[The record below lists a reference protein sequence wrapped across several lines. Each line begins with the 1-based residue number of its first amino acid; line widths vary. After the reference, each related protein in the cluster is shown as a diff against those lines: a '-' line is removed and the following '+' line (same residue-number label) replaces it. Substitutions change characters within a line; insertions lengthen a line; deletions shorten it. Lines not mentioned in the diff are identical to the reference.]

1 MNILKATA
9 LSLALTLSG
18 FAFAGETIDK
28 LKLTGTLNIV
38 ARETSVPYSYTDVQ
52 GRYVGYSQDVAMEFK
67 RYLDRKYSLDLSV
80 SKVGVNGQTRQPL
93 VVNKVIDLEAGS
105 TSYTEERAKVVNFM
119 IVDADPVVPAVLAD
133 NTSIKSLEDFKGK
146 TVVVVAGTTAAT
158 IFKKLN
164 AEKGWGTTLVLAKD
178 YPQGYLLV
186 EQGRAVG
193 LVTNSV
199 LLAGEIA
206 KLKTNKFKVLNN
218 VVVGEAELIGIMYGK
233 QDAEFTADFKEFETK
248 VKSDGTLEKLYTKWF
263 APLGLKWT
271 AEQRKAV
278 MGK

>member
-28 LKLTGTLNIV
+28 LKETKTITFGS
-38 ARETSVPYSYTDVQ
+38 RDTSVPYSYADAQ
-52 GRYVGYSQDVAMEFK
+52 GRYVGYSQDLGMEFK
-67 RYLDRKYSLDLSV
+67 RFIEKKYDLDLTVNKV
-80 SKVGVNGQTRQPL
+80 SVNGQTRQPL
-93 VVNKVIDLEAGS
+93 VVNKVIEFETGS
-105 TSYTEERAKVVNFM
+105 TSYTEERAQAVNFM
-119 IVDADPVVPAVLAD
+119 IVDADPVVPAVLSTD
-133 NTSIKSLEDFKGK
+133 SSIKSLEDFKGK
-146 TVVVVAGTTAAT
+146 TVAVVAGTTGEK

-186 EQGRAVG
+186 EQGRAIG
-193 LVTNSV
+193 LITNSV

-206 KLKTNKFKVLNN
+206 KLKTTKFKVLNN

-233 QDAEFTADFKEFETK
+233 QDAEFTADFKEFEAK

-271 AEQRKAV
+271 PEQRKAV
-278 MGK
+278 LGK

>member
-1 MNILKATA
+1 MNIFKFSA
-9 LSLALTLSG
+9 LALAVSLSAS
-18 FAFAGETIDK
+18 AFAGETIDK
-28 LKLTGTLNIV
+28 LKSTGTINIG
-38 ARETSVPYSYTDVQ
+38 ARETSVPYSYTDAQ
-52 GRYVGYSQDVAMEFK
+52 GRYIGYSQDVASEFK
-67 RYLDRKYSLDLSV
+67 RFLDKKYNLDLSV

-105 TSYTEERAKVVNFM
+105 TSYTEERAKAVNFM
-119 IVDADPVVPAVLAD
+119 IVDADPVVPAVLSTD
-133 NTSIKSLEDFKGK
+133 TSIKSLEDFKGK
-146 TVVVVAGTTAAT
+146 TVAVVAGTTGEK

-164 AEKGWGTTLVLAKD
+164 AEKGWGTTIVLAKD

-206 KLKTNKFKVLNN
+206 KLKTTKFKVLNN

-233 QDAEFTADFKEFETK
+233 QDAEFTADFKEFEAK

-278 MGK
+278 LGK

>member
-9 LSLALTLSG
+9 LGLALTLSG

-28 LKLTGTLNIV
+28 LKSTQTLNIG
-38 ARETSVPYSYTDVQ
+38 ARATSVPYSYSDEQ
-52 GRYVGYSQDVAMEFK
+52 GRFVGYSQDLGTEFK
-67 RYLDRKYSLDLSV
+67 KFMDKKYNLNLSV
-80 SKVGVNGQTRQPL
+80 SKVEVNGQTRQPL
-93 VVNKVIDLEAGS
+93 VTNKVIDLEAGS
-105 TSYTEERAKVVNFM
+105 TSYTDERAKAVNFM
-119 IVDADPVVPAVLAD
+119 IIDADPVVPAVLAS

-146 TVVVVAGTTAAT
+146 TVAVVAGTTGEK

-164 AEKGWGTTLVLAKD
+164 AEKGWGTTIVLAKD

-206 KLKTNKFKVLNN
+206 KLKTTKFKVLNN

-233 QDAEFTADFKEFETK
+233 QDETFTADFKEFEVK

-263 APLGLKWT
+263 GPLGLKWT
-271 AEQRKAV
+271 PEQRKAV
-278 MGK
+278 FAK

>member
-9 LSLALTLSG
+9 LGLALTLSG

-28 LKLTGTLNIV
+28 LKSTQTLNIG
-38 ARETSVPYSYTDVQ
+38 ARASSPPYSSNDEQ
-52 GRYVGYSQDVAMEFK
+52 GRFVGYSQDLGNEFK
-67 RYLDRKYSLDLSV
+67 KFMDKKYNLNLSV
-80 SKVGVNGQTRQPL
+80 SKVEVNGQTRQPL
-93 VVNKVIDLEAGS
+93 VTNKVIDLEAGS
-105 TSYTEERAKVVNFM
+105 TSYTDERAKVVNFM
-119 IVDADPVVPAVLAD
+119 IIDADPVVPAVLAS

-146 TVVVVAGTTAAT
+146 TVAVVAGTTGEK

-164 AEKGWGTTLVLAKD
+164 AEKGWGTTIVLAKD

-233 QDAEFTADFKEFETK
+233 QDETFTADFKEFEAK

-263 APLGLKWT
+263 GPLGLKWT
-271 AEQRKAV
+271 PEQRKAV
-278 MGK
+278 FAK

>member
-1 MNILKATA
+1 
-9 LSLALTLSG
+9 
-18 FAFAGETIDK
+18 
-28 LKLTGTLNIV
+28 
-38 ARETSVPYSYTDVQ
+38 
-52 GRYVGYSQDVAMEFK
+52 MEFK
-67 RYLDRKYSLDLSV
+67 RFIEKKYNLDLTVNKV
-80 SKVGVNGQTRQPL
+80 SVNGQTRQPL
-93 VVNKVIDLEAGS
+93 VVNKVIELETGS
-105 TSYTEERAKVVNFM
+105 TSYTEERAKAVNFM
-119 IVDADPVVPAVLAD
+119 IVDADPVVPAVLSTD
-133 NTSIKSLEDFKGK
+133 TSIKSLEDFKGK
-146 TVVVVAGTTAAT
+146 TVAVVAGTTGEK

-206 KLKTNKFKVLNN
+206 KLKTTKFKVLNN

-233 QDAEFTADFKEFETK
+233 QDAEFTADFKEFEAK

-271 AEQRKAV
+271 PEQRKAV
-278 MGK
+278 LGK

>member
-28 LKLTGTLNIV
+28 LKETKTITFGS
-38 ARETSVPYSYTDVQ
+38 RDTSVPYSYADAQ
-52 GRYVGYSQDVAMEFK
+52 GRYVGYSQDLGMEFK
-67 RYLDRKYSLDLSV
+67 RFIEKKYNLDLTVNKV
-80 SKVGVNGQTRQPL
+80 SVNGQTRQPL
-93 VVNKVIDLEAGS
+93 VVNKVIELETGS
-105 TSYTEERAKVVNFM
+105 TSYTEERAKAVNFM
-119 IVDADPVVPAVLAD
+119 IVDADPVVPAVLSTD
-133 NTSIKSLEDFKGK
+133 TSIKSLEDFKGK
-146 TVVVVAGTTAAT
+146 TVAVVAGTTGEK

-206 KLKTNKFKVLNN
+206 KLKTTKFKVLNN

-233 QDAEFTADFKEFETK
+233 QDAEFTADFKEFEAK

-271 AEQRKAV
+271 PEQRKAV
-278 MGK
+278 LGK